1 MNLRYDRHGAL
12 GSLGGNNF
20 RAPHVY
26 GGNMKT
32 NYTAVI
38 SAVVLAAAATLF
50 VVEKRVATATPKV
63 IHLKSNGATIA
74 ELKLPKGTA
83 FEFTGVEQIHDKTTG
98 RITAKGGVMIQIKH
112 AGGSP
117 VTVKADE
124 IVISDA
130 Q

>member
-1 MNLRYDRHGAL
+1 
-12 GSLGGNNF
+12 
-20 RAPHVY
+20 
-26 GGNMKT
+26 MKT
-32 NYTAVI
+32 KYTAVI
-38 SAVVLAAAATLF
+38 TVVVLGLVATLF
-50 VVEKRVATATPKV
+50 AVEKQAVTAAPKL

-74 ELKLPKGTA
+74 ELKLPKGTT
-83 FEFTGVEQIHDKTTG
+83 FEFTSTESTHAAG
-98 RITAKGGVMIQIKH
+98 RITAKGEVTIQIKH